1 LFVLLLETW
10 HSYYRYG
17 QPFAR
22 FTATVDRYSLDPM
35 VVAANTDL
43 FDRVLKAYLRY
54 FIWPNEDFGAWG
66 LVFLASIGLG
76 LWRFRESALPV
87 LWSGV
92 LFAFFNFGSARLDRY
107 VALPVATRLIMI
119 ALLPVFIL
127 TARFGVVSW
136 HAVGVTRDGIGWVA
150 WLGKALII
158 AG

>member
-1 LFVLLLETW
+1 
-10 HSYYRYG
+10 
-17 QPFAR
+17 
-22 FTATVDRYSLDPM
+22 
-35 VVAANTDL
+35 
-43 FDRVLKAYLRY
+43 
-54 FIWPNEDFGAWG
+54 
-66 LVFLASIGLG
+66 
-76 LWRFRESALPV
+76 
-87 LWSGV
+87 GV

-158 AG
+158 AGGVCLVVIGLVASDAAMNRGLLVAASRNAKAVAEYLKGEDSLSLVSDAATVDALRFYREFRARDRLISFDTLTASMDQTASPTGII